1 MDGNGVGYYLQQR
14 QKKLS
19 HLWSIVEKLRNNDH
33 ETSLTIIV
41 LRGPF
46 KRKCERE
53 DVKSNLSPV
62 LPKLNCGTQNDIA
75 SFTWDAFVNQ
85 VFDGG

>member
-1 MDGNGVGYYLQQR
+1 MEMESEIISNR
-14 QKKLS
+14 EKKLS
-19 HLWSIVEKLRNNDH
+19 HLWSIVEKLPNNDQ

-46 KRKCERE
+46 KRKCESE

-62 LPKLNCGTQNDIA
+62 LAQTELWNSEWRCLINLGC
-75 SFTWDAFVNQ
+75 FVNQ

>member
-1 MDGNGVGYYLQQR
+1 M
-14 QKKLS
+14 
-19 HLWSIVEKLRNNDH
+19 EKLPNNDH
-33 ETSLTIIV
+33 ETSLTNIV

-46 KRKCERE
+46 KRICGSE

>member
-1 MDGNGVGYYLQQR
+1 M
-14 QKKLS
+14 
-19 HLWSIVEKLRNNDH
+19 EKLPNNDQ

-46 KRKCERE
+46 KRKCESE

-62 LPKLNCGTQNDIA
+62 LAQTELWN
-75 SFTWDAFVNQ
+75 SE
-85 VFDGG
+85 

>member
-1 MDGNGVGYYLQQR
+1 MESDIISNR
-14 QKKLS
+14 EKKLS
-19 HLWSIVEKLRNNDH
+19 HLRSIVEKLRNNDH

-46 KRKCERE
+46 KRKCGSE

-62 LPKLNCGTQNDIA
+62 LA
-75 SFTWDAFVNQ
+75 
-85 VFDGG
+85 

>member
-19 HLWSIVEKLRNNDH
+19 HLWSIVEKLPNNDH

-46 KRKCERE
+46 KRKYGSE
-53 DVKSNLSPV
+53 DVKSNFSPV
-62 LPKLNCGTQNDIA
+62 LPKLNGGTQNDIA